1 MLKQNYFIFLIA
13 AGLLFLSSCSAPKN
27 IAYFQ
32 NRLVDHPEE
41 IDKHAGIVIQPKDM
55 LSIVVSSKNPELVV
69 MFNLPMVSY
78 QAGSEIVSSGGYQ
91 RIMGYVVDN
100 DGYIDFPILGR
111 IKVSGLT
118 RWELSEMIK
127 GKLISEGYLSDAVV
141 VVEFMNFKVS
151 VIGEVNSPGTYSIEG
166 DKVTVLQA
174 ISLAR
179 DLTIFGQRENVTVI
193 RERDGERT
201 MYQINL
207 CDVSMFD
214 SPAYYLQQ
222 NDIVYVE
229 PSAIKARQSTTDDKA
244 LRMTSIMVSSG
255 SLLVSIATLIISL
268 VR

>member
-1 MLKQNYFIFLIA
+1 
-13 AGLLFLSSCSAPKN
+13 
-27 IAYFQ
+27 
-32 NRLVDHPEE
+32 
-41 IDKHAGIVIQPKDM
+41 
-55 LSIVVSSKNPELVV
+55 
-69 MFNLPMVSY
+69 
-78 QAGSEIVSSGGYQ
+78 
-91 RIMGYVVDN
+91 MGYVVDN
-100 DGYIDFPILGR
+100 DGFIDFPILGR
-111 IKVSGLT
+111 LKVSGLT

-127 GKLISEGYLSDAVV
+127 NRLLDEGYLTDCVV
-141 VVEFMNFKVS
+141 TVEFMNFKVS
-151 VIGEVNSPGTYSIEG
+151 VIGEVNSPGTYTIEG

-193 RERDGERT
+193 RERDKERI

-255 SLLVSIATLIISL
+255 SLLVSIATMIISL
-268 VR
+268 IN

>member
-1 MLKQNYFIFLIA
+1 MKKFIYLIVA
-13 AGLLFLSSCSAPKN
+13 AALLMSSCSAPKN

-32 NRLVDHPEE
+32 NRVIDQPEM
-41 IDKHAGIVIQPKDM
+41 IDKHGGIVIQPKDM

-69 MFNLPMVSY
+69 MFNLPIVSY
-78 QAGSEIVSSGGYQ
+78 QAGSEIITSASNQ
-91 RIMGYVVDN
+91 RLMGYVVDN

-111 IKVSGLT
+111 LKVSGLT
-118 RWELSEMIK
+118 RWELAEMVKNRLIK
-127 GKLISEGYLSDAVV
+127 DGYLSDAVV

-151 VIGEVNSPGTYSIEG
+151 VIGEVNSPGTYTIQG

-179 DLTIFGQRENVTVI
+179 DLTIFGERENVTVI
-193 RERDGERT
+193 RELDDKRV

-207 CDVSMFD
+207 CDVSMFN

-229 PSAIKARQSTTDDKA
+229 PSEIKARQSTTDDKA
-244 LRMTSIMVSSG
+244 LRMTSIMISSG
-255 SLLVSIATLIISL
+255 SLLMSIATLIISL
-268 VR
+268 IN